1 MEVLNLGKL
10 ELVDSMGSDLSVVQA
25 ARISNGAAMPDWRGA
40 PDERLINFLAKH
52 EHMTPFEHATFKFYV
67 KAPIFV
73 IREWQ
78 RHRTFS
84 YNELSAR
91 YKKLEPEFFYPRRP
105 RIQDPINKQGSVE
118 TDDDLLHLQVN
129 EVLGRG
135 YAGSMQAY
143 EKMLDMGIARE
154 IARSVLPVGIYS
166 EMYVTGNFRNWM
178 HWWWLRSGADAQQ
191 EIREYAHAVGDI
203 LAEKMP
209 ISFMALYNV
218 RRGNIPSESDT

>member
-1 MEVLNLGKL
+1 MADVLNAGKV
-10 ELVDSMGSDLSVVQA
+10 ELVDSMGSELSVVQA
-25 ARISNGAAMPDWRGA
+25 ERISNGAAMPEWRDA
-40 PDERLINFLAKH
+40 KDEKLIRYLAKH

-91 YKKLEPEFFYPRRP
+91 YKELPAEFFLPAKMRGP
-105 RIQDPINKQGSVE
+105 DPVNRQSSVE
-118 TDDDLLHLQVN
+118 WNDGEGATD
-129 EVLGRG
+129 EIGR
-135 YAGSMQAY
+135 MIVAY
-143 EKMLDMGIARE
+143 EWAYDSYTRMLKNGVARE

-178 HWWWLRSGADAQQ
+178 HFYGLRTGEGAQK
-191 EIREYAHAVGDI
+191 EIRDYAVAIGEM
-203 LAEKMP
+203 LREKMP
-209 ISFMALYNV
+209 ISFDALSGDYDGV
-218 RRGNIPSESDT
+218 GN